1 MSERGAALLAALGG
15 LALIGAL
22 AASALPLATGPL
34 RRAEAAVAQAEARA
48 AAEGALHR
56 LAAALADASGP
67 GPLRLDGSVVETRFL
82 DAEVIFAAQEI
93 GGLIDLDA
101 APQAVL
107 ERLLAAAGAPPAQAA
122 RVAAALAEARRGAR
136 GRRAFAAEEAAFAAI
151 AAEDAPTLAAALDY
165 ATVWSERPTVDPWT
179 APAPALAAAAGATL
193 AEAQAFVAARLLA
206 GRAAT
211 LPEGWDRAA
220 LAEGDGRVVRL
231 RVTAAAGEGRATVEA
246 VVALT
251 PAPAPRARILRWR

>member
-22 AASALPLATGPL
+22 ATSALPLATGPL
-34 RRAEAAVAQAEARA
+34 RRAEAAVAQAGARA

-56 LAAALADASGP
+56 LAAALADPAGP

-82 DAEVIFAAQEI
+82 DADVIFAAQET
-93 GGLIDLDA
+93 GGLVDLNA
-101 APQAVL
+101 APAPVL

-122 RVAAALAEARRGAR
+122 RVAAALAEARRATV
-136 GRRAFAAEEAAFAAI
+136 GRRAFPAEEAAFAAV
-151 AAEDAPTLAAALDY
+151 APDDAGALAAALDY

-193 AEAQAFVAARLLA
+193 AEAQAFVVERLAA
-206 GRAAT
+206 GRAAR
-211 LPEGWDRAA
+211 LPEHWDRAA
-220 LAEGDGRVVRL
+220 LAEGDGRVLRL
-231 RVTAAAGEGRATVEA
+231 RVTAVAGQGRATAEA
-246 VVALT
+246 VVAVAPG
-251 PAPAPRARILRWR
+251 PAPQARIVHWR